1 MHEEARLDWKMQSV
15 FIIQL
20 SLFSFVL
27 HIDAPAPSTTPTL
40 TQASAY
46 HPLHQPGDKHG
57 AACKVRSDV
66 ASTFSQG
73 YFILFPYCPFT
84 SRLRPTHPCSSIAV
98 QVAFQKHNTITFP
111 ICFHILWW
119 FQIFKPLRAK
129 CSGCDA
135 WGSQPFLFLQGCLPW
150 QYKPL
155 TSCLT
160 LQTPQARNHA

>member
-1 MHEEARLDWKMQSV
+1 MQSV

-84 SRLRPTHPCSSIAV
+84 SRLRPTHPCSSVAV

-150 QYKPL
+150 QYRPL